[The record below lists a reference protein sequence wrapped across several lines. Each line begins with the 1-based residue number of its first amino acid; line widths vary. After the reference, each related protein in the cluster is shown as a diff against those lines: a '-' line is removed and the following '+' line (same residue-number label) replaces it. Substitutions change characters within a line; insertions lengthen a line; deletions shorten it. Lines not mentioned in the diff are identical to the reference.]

1 MWPLSFLK
9 WYQIFQW
16 EPKSSVTSCQT
27 WCRCLWAS
35 ATSGGSCARRPRSL
49 KEKGNPRAPS
59 WATVFTKR
67 GDSTFSGGDL
77 KTCMCAHF
85 VVPIILYQG
94 NESWM
99 VTLEIKLPYITS
111 SQPAQWLW
119 SPSLTHGKVRSHLK
133 DWENILS
140 WKKKPLSRF
149 DLLCSIWNFRCSL
162 IKKIPANKKWV
173 LEIFGWEASNKNIL
187 FHIKYHSLKW
197 DQRGEKLAGYRGQKK
212 TRHSGYFQHLTFNLC
227 MRQGWELLWDLS
239 AQLGVTD
246 EISVWS

>member
-1 MWPLSFLK
+1 MPLSLCHFGRQLCQK
-9 WYQIFQW
+9 AKKSKG
-16 EPKSSVTSCQT
+16 EGKSSGPLMGN
-27 WCRCLWAS
+27 CLYK
-35 ATSGGSCARRPRSL
+35 ARRLNIFRRRFENLHVCSL
-49 KEKGNPRAPS
+49 CSAHHSLSRQWKLNGHTRNQAALHNKQPTCPVALKPQSNTWQGEKSFERLGEHS
-59 WATVFTKR
+59 V
-67 GDSTFSGGDL
+67 
-77 KTCMCAHF
+77 M
-85 VVPIILYQG
+85 
-94 NESWM
+94 
-99 VTLEIKLPYITS
+99 
-111 SQPAQWLW
+111 
-119 SPSLTHGKVRSHLK
+119 
-133 DWENILS
+133 
-140 WKKKPLSRF
+140 KKKPLSRF